1 MGEKKNFYEKNV
13 ADKAEAIANLFTISI
28 QTEND
33 YMLQLGL
40 DEIAKLGAKE
50 NNQNV
55 CAVAINRMILENV
68 EVLLDSDDNVDD
80 NFYEEIFMDMLVAS
94 QNLTTFGLKFE
105 EQYKINKSYFETID
119 ELYEQSSAGEDE
131 IQISEEV
138 PEGLRDEIMEEVIE
152 TNKALN
158 AINTLMDTLDLVADD
173 VKVFKEKLLWFSISV
188 NYLLRVHSAFSNI
201 DLDM

>member
-1 MGEKKNFYEKNV
+1 MEEKKNFYEKNV

-68 EVLLDSDDNVDD
+68 EVLLDSDDNVDE

-105 EQYKINKSYFETID
+105 AQYNINKSYFVAID
-119 ELYEQSSAGEDE
+119 KLYEQSSAEEEEIHISDE
-131 IQISEEV
+131 IPEE
-138 PEGLRDEIMEEVIE
+138 LKSEIMEEIIE

-173 VKVFKEKLLWFSISV
+173 VKMFKEKLFWFSISV

>member
-1 MGEKKNFYEKNV
+1 MEEKKNFYEKNV

-105 EQYKINKSYFETID
+105 EQYKINKSYFEAID

-138 PEGLRDEIMEEVIE
+138 PEGLRDEIMAEVIE